1 MPFIIDRLHAATEAP
16 KRPVT
21 FLPPRLDAS
30 ACADI
35 LDRIQVPLQIA
46 AATGQPLDVK
56 DVDKALSATPLSVS
70 DRIRFKQALT
80 ANGLLSRTGR
90 AA

>member
-1 MPFIIDRLHAATEAP
+1 MTFILDRLHAATEAP

-21 FLPPRLDAS
+21 FLPARLDAS
-30 ACADI
+30 ACVDI
-35 LDRIQVPLQIA
+35 LDRIHVPVQIA
-46 AATGQPLDVK
+46 AATGQPLDIR

-80 ANGLLSRTGR
+80 ASGLLSRSGK